1 MQGGREPRRGIYVAR
16 RVVAALVV
24 LLLLILLVP
33 WACQN
38 LLGPG
43 EQSSSETSETDD
55 ADSSDEGSEEAAR
68 DEEAAKDDGGI
79 RPRIPVASGG
89 IPSET
94 RVARLA
100 QRTTKKTPATRRMA
114 RAVEGQTSSRILSG
128 SLAVSRLSVVWS
140 RFRRL

>member
-1 MQGGREPRRGIYVAR
+1 MRAVRRPPGTKRPPRMM
-16 RVVAALVV
+16 
-24 LLLLILLVP
+24 
-33 WACQN
+33 
-38 LLGPG
+38 
-43 EQSSSETSETDD
+43 
-55 ADSSDEGSEEAAR
+55 
-68 DEEAAKDDGGI
+68 GGI

-140 RFRRL
+140 RFRRSCRLCGLLVGNAEI